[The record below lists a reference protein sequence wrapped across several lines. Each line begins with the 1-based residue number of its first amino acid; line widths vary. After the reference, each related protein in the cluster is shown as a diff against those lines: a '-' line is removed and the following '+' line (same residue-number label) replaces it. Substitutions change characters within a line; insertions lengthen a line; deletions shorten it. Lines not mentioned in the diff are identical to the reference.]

1 MSKYTFSS
9 RELNQALNQ
18 VKKSALSGPV
28 IITDRGRPA
37 HVMMSYAEYQRL
49 TGKPVSIVQRLSS
62 PSADDVDF
70 EPEKISVGI
79 KPAELD

>member
-70 EPEKISVGI
+70 EPGKISVGI